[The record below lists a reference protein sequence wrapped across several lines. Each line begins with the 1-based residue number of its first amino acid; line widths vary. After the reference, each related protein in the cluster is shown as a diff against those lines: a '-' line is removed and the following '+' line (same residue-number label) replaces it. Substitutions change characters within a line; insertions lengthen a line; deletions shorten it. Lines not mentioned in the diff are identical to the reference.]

1 MARPTKRSR
10 KVTPMISGEGTAFR
24 LIRCEDNA
32 GWLDQRKKGIGGSDV
47 AAIMGLSPWRTPA
60 EVWLEKT
67 SRAEPQDLSDRPHV
81 QRGVDLESY
90 VGTKFKES
98 HRGFRTKRVNA
109 ICQSI
114 ERPWAQASLDY
125 EVAEPNS
132 QILRNKGGKFQQG
145 IDWGVLEIKTSRN
158 DADWK
163 DGIPAYYLTQVMHYL
178 SVTGREFAWV
188 AVQFDS
194 DWLWEYREYRIERDE
209 EDIAAINAAVDTF
222 WHEFVEA
229 DVMPVLVGTAG
240 EAQGLTQMFATPTVE
255 SFTTTDA
262 DTLQLVS
269 DYQDA
274 SEREKQ
280 AKADKQTASTLLMA
294 KIGEHKQMFTDTAK
308 VTWSRSEQERFDT
321 KRFKADHPDLY
332 AQYVST
338 YTRNG
343 GLRVTDLKK

>member
-1 MARPTKRSR
+1 
-10 KVTPMISGEGTAFR
+10 MISGEGSKFR
-24 LIRCEDNA
+24 LIRCEDND

-67 SRAEPQDLSDRPHV
+67 GRAAPQDLSDRPHV
-81 QRGVDLESY
+81 QRGVDLESF
-90 VGTKFKES
+90 VGEQFKRRHS
-98 HRGFRTKRVNA
+98 DLRVRRVNA

-125 EVAEPNS
+125 ECAELS
-132 QILRNKGGKFQQG
+132 GSVCR
-145 IDWGVLEIKTSRN
+145 DWGVLEIKTSRN
-158 DADWK
+158 DSDWK

-194 DWLWEYREYRIERDE
+194 DWLWEYREYRIERDD
-209 EDIAAINAAVDTF
+209 EDIAAIEDAVDTF
-222 WHEFVEA
+222 WHDYVEK

-240 EAQGLTQMFATPTVE
+240 EAKGLTDLYAHPSSE
-255 SFTTTDA
+255 SVTDTDA

-274 SEREKQ
+274 ADREKK
-280 AKADKQTASTLLMA
+280 AKADKQKVSTLLMA
-294 KIGEHKQMFTDTAK
+294 KVGDHKALYTDTAK
-308 VTWSRSEQERFDT
+308 ILWVRTDAKRFDE
-321 KRFKADHPDLY
+321 KRFAADHPDLAAEY
-332 AQYVST
+332 TTT

-343 GLRVTDLKK
+343 GLRVTDLKR

>member
-1 MARPTKRSR
+1 
-10 KVTPMISGEGTAFR
+10 MISGEGSAFR
-24 LIRCEDNA
+24 LIRCEDDA
-32 GWLDQRKKGIGGSDV
+32 GWLDQRRKGIGGSDV

-60 EVWLEKT
+60 DVWFEKT
-67 SRAEPQDLSDRPHV
+67 GRAEPQDLSDRPHV
-81 QRGVDLESY
+81 QRGVELEGF
-90 VGTKFKES
+90 VGEKFRDAHK
-98 HRGFRTKRVNA
+98 GFRVRRVNA
-109 ICQSI
+109 VCQSI
-114 ERPWAQASLDY
+114 GRPWAQASLDY
-125 EVAEPNS
+125 EVM
-132 QILRNKGGKFQQG
+132 QDDR
-145 IDWGVLEIKTSRN
+145 WGVLEIKTSRN

-229 DVMPVLVGTAG
+229 DVMPVLVGTSS
-240 EAQGLTQMFATPTVE
+240 EAQGLTQMYAKPTPDSITD
-255 SFTTTDA
+255 TDA

-274 SEREKQ
+274 SERERK
-280 AKADKQTASTLLMA
+280 AKADKQAASTLLMA
-294 KIGEHKQMFTDTAK
+294 KIGEHRQMFTDTAK
-308 VTWSRSEQERFDT
+308 VTWSRSEQERFDA

-332 AQYVST
+332 EQYVST

-343 GLRVTDLKK
+343 GLRVTDLKR

>member
-1 MARPTKRSR
+1 
-10 KVTPMISGEGTAFR
+10 MISGEGSKFT
-24 LIRCEDNA
+24 LIRCEDDA
-32 GWLDQRKKGIGGSDV
+32 AWLAQRKRGIGGSDV

-67 SRAEPQDLSDRPHV
+67 GRVEPQDLSDRPHV
-81 QRGVDLESY
+81 QRGVDLESF
-90 VGTKFKES
+90 VGNKYRKR
-98 HRGFRTKRVNA
+98 HQDYIVRRVNA

-125 EVAEPNS
+125 EICE
-132 QILRNKGGKFQQG
+132 IKH
-145 IDWGVLEIKTSRN
+145 IDGRATGYEWGVLEIKTSRN
-158 DADWK
+158 DSDWA
-163 DGIPAYYLTQVMHYL
+163 DGIPVYYMTQVQHYL
-178 SVTGREFAWV
+178 SVTGRKYAWV

-209 EDIAAINAAVDTF
+209 EDIAAINSAVDTF
-222 WHEFVEA
+222 WHEFVETG
-229 DVMPVLVGTAG
+229 VMPVLVGTAG
-240 EAQGLTQMFATPTVE
+240 EAQGLTQMFATPSVE

-274 SEREKQ
+274 SEREKR
-280 AKADKQTASTLLMA
+280 AKSDKQTASTLLMA

-321 KRFKADHPDLY
+321 KRFRADHPDLY

-343 GLRVTDLKK
+343 GLRVTDLKR

>member
-1 MARPTKRSR
+1 
-10 KVTPMISGEGTAFR
+10 MISGEGTIFK

-67 SRAEPQDLSDRPHV
+67 GRADPQDLSDRPHV

-90 VGTKFKES
+90 VGTKFKDA

-125 EVAEPNS
+125 EVCEGVPSNRFS
-132 QILRNKGGKFQQG
+132 GYE
-145 IDWGVLEIKTSRN
+145 WGVLEIKTSRN

-163 DGIPAYYLTQVMHYL
+163 DGIPDYYLTQVMHYL
-178 SVTGREFAWV
+178 SVTGRDYAWV

-194 DWLWEYREYRIERDE
+194 DYLWEYREYRIERDE

-240 EAQGLTQMFATPTVE
+240 EAQGLTQMFATPTVD

-274 SEREKQ
+274 SEREKR
-280 AKADKQTASTLLMA
+280 AKSDKQTASTLLMA
-294 KIGEHKQMFTDTAK
+294 KIGEHKSMFTDTAK

-332 AQYVST
+332 AQYAST

-343 GLRVTDLKK
+343 GLRVTNLKR